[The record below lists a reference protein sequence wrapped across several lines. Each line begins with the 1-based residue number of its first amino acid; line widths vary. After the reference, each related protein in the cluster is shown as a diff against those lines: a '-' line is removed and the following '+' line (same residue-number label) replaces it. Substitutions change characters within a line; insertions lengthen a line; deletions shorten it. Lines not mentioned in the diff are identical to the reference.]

1 MTLRENNLK
10 EIKGGNIMESQGIL
24 VANRQSLLDRPGL
37 LQVGDGRKLLAGAA
51 EDMLSETLGNADMH
65 LTLLDC
71 AGGARAD

>member
-37 LQVGDGRKLLAGAA
+37 LQVGDCRKLLVGAA

-71 AGGARAD
+71 AGGA